1 MATTTCCICS
11 SKSAAARRAR
21 ACEAVRKTFQ
31 ITPQVT
37 LLPRG
42 TIAKDFEAAVKAP
55 RFVDKTRLSNEDAAG
70 VLLLIAP
77 SARTAQETYP
87 SKSVRL
93 IAAAAPGGNPDVLAR
108 MLAAK
113 LADAFGRPFVV
124 ENMPGAGGVVAAE
137 QVARAA
143 PDGHTLMLGDSGAL
157 AINVALNPKL
167 TYQPA
172 EGFHADHRAR
182 RGADGA
188 GGASRRFPQA
198 HLSDYRARK
207 PKPKQLAYGSAG
219 NGSVHHLTMA
229 VFLARRARHAARPLQ
244 GRHRAGRRRCSRGEV
259 QSGWSGIPN
268 VAAHIRAGKLR
279 VLCISTAQRSAS
291 LPDVPTAIELGIAGF
306 DIATTIGLQAPAG
319 LPRDIVARL
328 QAAVAKALRERDL
341 AERMANLGMEL
352 RENGTEHYARFVRED
367 LERYA
372 AAVKAAGVK
381 QD

>member
-1 MATTTCCICS
+1 M
-11 SKSAAARRAR
+11 KM
-21 ACEAVRKTFQ
+21 
-31 ITPQVT
+31 
-37 LLPRG
+37 LL
-42 TIAKDFEAAVKAP
+42 A
-55 RFVDKTRLSNEDAAG
+55 

-77 SARTAQETYP
+77 WAQAQDAYP

-124 ENMPGAGGVVAAE
+124 ENLPGAGGVVAAE

-157 AINVALNPKL
+157 AINVALNPRL
-167 TYQPA
+167 TYSPLKDFTLITA
-172 EGFHADHRAR
+172 LAAVPTVLVVHPSLS
-182 RGADGA
+182 
-188 GGASRRFPQA
+188 ASS
-198 HLSDYRARK
+198 LGDYVREAK
-207 PKPKQLAYGSAG
+207 AKQLAYGSAG

-229 VFLARRARHAARPLQ
+229 VFLARNGLDMLHVPYKGGTALV
-244 GRHRAGRRRCSRGEV
+244 AGVLTGEV

-291 LPDVPTAIELGIAGF
+291 LPDVPTCIEQGQAGF

-319 LPRDIVARL
+319 LSRAIVARL

-352 RENGTEHYARFVRED
+352 RENGTENYARFVRED
-367 LERYA
+367 LERFS
-372 AAVKAAGVK
+372 AAVKTAGIK
-381 QD
+381 SE

>member
-1 MATTTCCICS
+1 MRFLL
-11 SKSAAARRAR
+11 AA
-21 ACEAVRKTFQ
+21 
-31 ITPQVT
+31 
-37 LLPRG
+37 
-42 TIAKDFEAAVKAP
+42 
-55 RFVDKTRLSNEDAAG
+55 
-70 VLLLIAP
+70 LLLALQC
-77 SARTAQETYP
+77 AHAQDSYP

-113 LADAFGRPFVV
+113 LADAFGKPFVV
-124 ENMPGAGGVVAAE
+124 ENIPGAGGVVAAE

-167 TYQPA
+167 TYQPLRDFTLITA
-172 EGFHADHRAR
+172 LAAVPTVLVLHPALPATSLPEFLREA
-182 RGADGA
+182 
-188 GGASRRFPQA
+188 
-198 HLSDYRARK
+198 K
-207 PKPKQLAYGSAG
+207 TKQLAYGSAG

-229 VFLARRARHAARPLQ
+229 VFLARNGLDMLHVPYKGGSALVAAVL
-244 GRHRAGRRRCSRGEV
+244 AGEV

-291 LPDVPTAIELGIAGF
+291 LPDVPTCIEQGQAGF

-319 LPRDIVARL
+319 LSRDIAARL

-352 RENGTEHYARFVRED
+352 RENGTEHYTRFVRED
-367 LERYA
+367 LERFT
-372 AAVKAAGVK
+372 AAVKTAGIK
-381 QD
+381 SE